1 MARPHFMIAI
11 GLPGG
16 PHGEGQDDEPNED
29 NLDREGHGGKG
40 DDIATEAIVQI
51 VRNLHEGG
59 PSAVRDLRRF
69 TSALEEICEAFM
81 SHDHQGLEEAASE
94 AVDVLNDMLSE

>member
-1 MARPHFMIAI
+1 MPKPASLMIAI
-11 GLPGG
+11 GLP
-16 PHGEGQDDEPNED
+16 HGEAQDED
-29 NLDREGHGGKG
+29 SLDREGHGGKG

-69 TSALEEICEAFM
+69 TLALEGICEAYM
-81 SHDHQGLEEAASE
+81 AKDSHGVEEAASE

>member
-11 GLPGG
+11 GLPGS
-16 PHGEGQDDEPNED
+16 PHGENDED
-29 NLDREGHGGKG
+29 SLDREQDGKG
-40 DDIATEAIVQI
+40 DDIATEAIVSI

-69 TSALEEICEAFM
+69 TSALEGICEAYM
-81 SHDHQGLEEAASE
+81 SRDHHGLEEAASE
-94 AVDVLNDMLSE
+94 AVDVLNDMLTE

>member
-1 MARPHFMIAI
+1 VRKPTLMIAV
-11 GLPGG
+11 GMPS
-16 PHGEGQDDEPNED
+16 PHGENDED
-29 NLDREGHGGKG
+29 ALDREQDGKG

-69 TSALEEICEAFM
+69 TSALEGICEAYM
-81 SHDHQGLEEAASE
+81 SRDHHGLEEAASE

>member
-1 MARPHFMIAI
+1 MRKPASIMIAV
-11 GLPGG
+11 GMPS
-16 PHGEGQDDEPNED
+16 PHGEDED
-29 NLDREGHGGKG
+29 SLDRERDGNG
-40 DDIATEAIVQI
+40 DDDLATEAIVSI

-69 TSALEEICEAFM
+69 TSALEGICEAYM
-81 SHDHQGLEEAASE
+81 SRDHQGLEEAASE

>member
-1 MARPHFMIAI
+1 MRKPASIMIAV
-11 GLPGG
+11 GMPG
-16 PHGEGQDDEPNED
+16 PHGENDED
-29 NLDREGHGGKG
+29 SLDREQDGKG
-40 DDIATEAIVQI
+40 DDIATEAIVSI

-69 TSALEEICEAFM
+69 TSALEGICEAYM
-81 SHDHQGLEEAASE
+81 SRDHQGLEEAASE